1 MFWGINGAIRCN
13 LIEERNNMKTF
24 KSISIITVCLLAPF
38 TPSYAVSFSD
48 ALSAATTEID
58 KAKAANYEWRDSRK
72 LLKKAAELNKKG
84 DSEKAMALITKAR
97 KQGQLAANQ
106 AKLESGVSGPR

>member
-1 MFWGINGAIRCN
+1 
-13 LIEERNNMKTF
+13 MKTLKF
-24 KSISIITVCLLAPF
+24 ISITTAFLLAPL
-38 TPSYAVSFSD
+38 TPSYAVSFAD
-48 ALSAATTEID
+48 AVSAATAEID
-58 KAKAANYEWRDSRK
+58 KAKAVNYEWRDSRK

-84 DSEKAMALITKAR
+84 DSEKAMKLVTQAR

>member
-1 MFWGINGAIRCN
+1 MNIFKKI
-13 LIEERNNMKTF
+13 F
-24 KSISIITVCLLAPF
+24 KSISIITACLLAPL
-38 TPSYAVSFSD
+38 TPSYAISFSD
-48 ALSAATTEID
+48 AISAATTEID
-58 KAKAANYEWRDSRK
+58 KAKAVNYEWRDSRK

-84 DSEKAMALITKAR
+84 DSEKAMELVTKAR